1 VDSTGNSYSVLR
13 TSESPEQTFE
23 LGEGIGR
30 ILKAGDFVALIGE
43 LGSGKTAFVQGLA
56 RGMGVSAA
64 YAVVS
69 PTFTLINEYPGQS
82 ATLYHLDVYRLAGS
96 ADLLD
101 AGFEEAVFQRG
112 VTVVE
117 WAERIDDFIPPC
129 AITIAFAYVSET
141 KREIAISVRQ
151 ESVMQRL
158 KGVVF

>member
-1 VDSTGNSYSVLR
+1 VDSTGNDNSVILR
-13 TSESPEQTFE
+13 SQSPEQTFQ
-23 LGEGIGR
+23 LGAGIGK
-30 ILKAGDFVALIGE
+30 ILKAGDFLALIGE

-56 RGMGVSAA
+56 RGMGVPAA

-82 ATLYHLDVYRLAGS
+82 ATLYHLDVYRLASS

-101 AGFEEAVFQRG
+101 TGFDEAIFQKG

-117 WAERIDDFIPPC
+117 WAERIADFIPPY
-129 AITIAFAYVSET
+129 AITVVFAYVVET
-141 KREIAISVRQ
+141 KREITISVRQ
-151 ESVMQRL
+151 ESVMHRL